1 MPLRARRTAPR
12 ASRPPHPFR
21 ELFLGAALLLCAGLA
36 VALAARWSGGALMLA
51 GQSERR
57 DLLDILIG
65 DDHLRLPANMI
76 RFEEQ
81 RRAGVAERVDLYL
94 AWPELEGYSA
104 ALRSRFDA
112 PGDQGRLIFV
122 QLSQSTMSR
131 DMSGR
136 VEPIYRHLMEGP
148 EHPGPAGLTAQALKK
163 SSGFGGDVLLTGTDA
178 DGALYAIR
186 CALPVAPDPTTNADC
201 QRDVHVGRD
210 LTMLY
215 RFSSQLLPQWQAI
228 DAALRRFVSASL
240 TPDMTR
246 PDMTQN
252 DPGDAL
258 RP

>member
-1 MPLRARRTAPR
+1 MPLRPRRTRPR
-12 ASRPPHPFR
+12 PESTTLPFR
-21 ELFLGAALLLCAGLA
+21 GLFIGAGLLACGCLA
-36 VALAARWSGGALMLA
+36 VALGASWYGGALRLA
-51 GQSERR
+51 GQSEQRVP
-57 DLLDILIG
+57 LDILIG

-76 RFEEQ
+76 RFEDQ
-81 RRAGVAERVDLYL
+81 RRAGMAERVDLYL

-112 PGDQGRLIFV
+112 PDDQGRLIFV

-136 VEPIYRHLMEGP
+136 VEPIYRHLLEGP
-148 EHPGPAGLTAQALKK
+148 ARPGPAGLTAQTLKK
-163 SSGFGGDVLLTGTDA
+163 TSGFGEDVLLTGTDA
-178 DGALYAIR
+178 DGALYAVR
-186 CALPVAPDPTTNADC
+186 CALPVAPGKTTNADC

-228 DAALRRFVSASL
+228 DAGLRRFVSASL
-240 TPDMTR
+240 ISDMS
-246 PDMTQN
+246 QN
-252 DPGDAL
+252 DSGDAL